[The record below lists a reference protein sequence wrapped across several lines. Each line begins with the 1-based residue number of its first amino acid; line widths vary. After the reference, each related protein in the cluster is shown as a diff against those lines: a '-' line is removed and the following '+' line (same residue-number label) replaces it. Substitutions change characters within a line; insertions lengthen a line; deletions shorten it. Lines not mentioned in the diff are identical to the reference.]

1 MRPRP
6 RRSGDGRIGT
16 PTRGGHPW
24 CYPAYRRCWKPTP
37 RGAGTRRRSTAEPP
51 VVVGSV
57 HRRTAALPTL
67 RSRHIRSSSELGPG
81 ILRAT
86 RANATATADATRT
99 DRSAVLPR
107 PIGPPSRASR
117 PATGRTVIPPRAPA
131 RPLTAAHGRR
141 ATAPSAPHSSH
152 HTLHTPQEYLLVTTT
167 TEPTT
172 TTPLDSLLKADLH
185 QLASALGIQG
195 AARLRKSELVEAITS
210 TRSTVRPPAEVA
222 RPAQPARAR
231 SDGPAQPDT
240 AAASDLL
247 PVAGVL
253 DIREGNAVL
262 RTSGYLPGPTDVHL
276 PAGQVRALGLRTGD
290 VLTGAVGPGATRP
303 GGARSGASRPRAGA
317 ARPQLARVD
326 TVNGNP
332 AEESRPRPAFHELT
346 PLYPHRQLR
355 LESESDP
362 RQLTGR
368 VIDLVAPIG
377 KGQRGL
383 IVAPPKAGKTLVLQS
398 IAEAI
403 ARNHPEAHLMVVLVD
418 ERPEEVTDMR
428 RSVKGEVIASTF
440 DRPAREHI
448 ALAELAIERAKRLVE
463 LGHDVVVLLD
473 SLTRL
478 ARAHNA
484 TAPANG
490 RTLSGGLDASV
501 LQHPKRLFGAARSIE
516 NGGSLT
522 ILATALVDTG
532 SRMDDLI
539 FEEFKSTGNMELR
552 LDRRLADRRVFPAVD
567 VKASGTRREE
577 LLLGPARTPATWAL
591 RRALGGLDTQ
601 QATELL
607 LDRVKRT
614 RGNADLLRQVVTN
627 SPSHQV

>member
-1 MRPRP
+1 M
-6 RRSGDGRIGT
+6 T
-16 PTRGGHPW
+16 
-24 CYPAYRRCWKPTP
+24 
-37 RGAGTRRRSTAEPP
+37 
-51 VVVGSV
+51 
-57 HRRTAALPTL
+57 
-67 RSRHIRSSSELGPG
+67 
-81 ILRAT
+81 
-86 RANATATADATRT
+86 
-99 DRSAVLPR
+99 
-107 PIGPPSRASR
+107 
-117 PATGRTVIPPRAPA
+117 
-131 RPLTAAHGRR
+131 
-141 ATAPSAPHSSH
+141 
-152 HTLHTPQEYLLVTTT
+152 TTT

-172 TTPLDSLLKADLH
+172 ITTPLDSLLKADLH

-210 TRSTVRPPAEVA
+210 TRSPVRPPAEVT

-290 VLTGAVGPGATRP
+290 VLTGAVRPGTTRPGATRP
-303 GGARSGASRPRAGA
+303 GATRPGATRPGKAGARAGA

-355 LESESDP
+355 LETESDP

>member
-1 MRPRP
+1 M
-6 RRSGDGRIGT
+6 
-16 PTRGGHPW
+16 
-24 CYPAYRRCWKPTP
+24 
-37 RGAGTRRRSTAEPP
+37 
-51 VVVGSV
+51 
-57 HRRTAALPTL
+57 
-67 RSRHIRSSSELGPG
+67 
-81 ILRAT
+81 
-86 RANATATADATRT
+86 
-99 DRSAVLPR
+99 
-107 PIGPPSRASR
+107 
-117 PATGRTVIPPRAPA
+117 
-131 RPLTAAHGRR
+131 
-141 ATAPSAPHSSH
+141 
-152 HTLHTPQEYLLVTTT
+152 
-167 TEPTT
+167 
-172 TTPLDSLLKADLH
+172 
-185 QLASALGIQG
+185 GIQG
-195 AARLRKSELVEAITS
+195 AARLSKGELVEAITS
-210 TRSTVRPPAEVA
+210 TRSTSTHSIPTHSTPTRSAARPPAPTEAA
-222 RPAQPARAR
+222 RPEAAGSGGPRPAPQRARAR

-253 DIREGNAVL
+253 DIREGHAVL

-290 VLTGAVGPGATRP
+290 VLTGAIHSGATR
-303 GGARSGASRPRAGA
+303 SGSTRPRAGG

-355 LESESDP
+355 LETESDP

-398 IAEAI
+398 IAESI

-484 TAPANG
+484 NAPANG

-577 LLLGPARTPATWAL
+577 LLLGPVRTPATWAL

-601 QATELL
+601 QAAELL

-627 SPSHQV
+627 SPSHQA

>member
-1 MRPRP
+1 M
-6 RRSGDGRIGT
+6 
-16 PTRGGHPW
+16 
-24 CYPAYRRCWKPTP
+24 
-37 RGAGTRRRSTAEPP
+37 
-51 VVVGSV
+51 
-57 HRRTAALPTL
+57 
-67 RSRHIRSSSELGPG
+67 
-81 ILRAT
+81 
-86 RANATATADATRT
+86 
-99 DRSAVLPR
+99 
-107 PIGPPSRASR
+107 
-117 PATGRTVIPPRAPA
+117 
-131 RPLTAAHGRR
+131 
-141 ATAPSAPHSSH
+141 
-152 HTLHTPQEYLLVTTT
+152 TTT
-167 TEPTT
+167 TEPTTT

-195 AARLRKSELVEAITS
+195 AARLRKGELVEAITS
-210 TRSTVRPPAEVA
+210 TRSTARPPAPTGVPRPA
-222 RPAQPARAR
+222 GTQSGGGRPAQRARAR

-240 AAASDLL
+240 TAASDLL

-290 VLTGAVGPGATRP
+290 VLTGAT
-303 GGARSGASRPRAGA
+303 RPRAGG
-317 ARPQLARVD
+317 ARPPMARVD

-355 LESESDP
+355 LETESDP

-484 TAPANG
+484 TAPAHG

-614 RGNADLLRQVVTN
+614 RGNAELLRQVVTN
-627 SPSHQV
+627 SPSRQA

>member
-1 MRPRP
+1 MRPAP
-6 RRSGDGRIGT
+6 DT
-16 PTRGGHPW
+16 GGPKHF
-24 CYPAYRRCWKPTP
+24 
-37 RGAGTRRRSTAEPP
+37 
-51 VVVGSV
+51 
-57 HRRTAALPTL
+57 L
-67 RSRHIRSSSELGPG
+67 RSVPGTSAAAASAVPG
-81 ILRAT
+81 ILRAI

-99 DRSAVLPR
+99 DRSAVVPR
-107 PIGPPSRASR
+107 PIRPPSRAPR
-117 PATGRTVIPPRAPA
+117 PATGRTAIPLRAPA
-131 RPLTAAHGRR
+131 RPATHGRR
-141 ATAPSAPHSSH
+141 ATAPSTPHSSH

-167 TEPTT
+167 TEPTTTT

-195 AARLRKSELVEAITS
+195 AARLRKGELVEAITN
-210 TRSTVRPPAEVA
+210 TRSAVRPPAPAEVPRPA
-222 RPAQPARAR
+222 GGESGGGRPAQRARAR

-290 VLTGAVGPGATRP
+290 VLTGAIRPGATRS
-303 GGARSGASRPRAGA
+303 GEARSGASRPRAGA

-355 LESESDP
+355 LETESDP

-627 SPSHQV
+627 SPSHQA

>member
-1 MRPRP
+1 M
-6 RRSGDGRIGT
+6 
-16 PTRGGHPW
+16 
-24 CYPAYRRCWKPTP
+24 
-37 RGAGTRRRSTAEPP
+37 
-51 VVVGSV
+51 
-57 HRRTAALPTL
+57 
-67 RSRHIRSSSELGPG
+67 
-81 ILRAT
+81 
-86 RANATATADATRT
+86 
-99 DRSAVLPR
+99 
-107 PIGPPSRASR
+107 
-117 PATGRTVIPPRAPA
+117 
-131 RPLTAAHGRR
+131 
-141 ATAPSAPHSSH
+141 
-152 HTLHTPQEYLLVTTT
+152 TTT

-172 TTPLDSLLKADLH
+172 TATTPLDGLLKADLH

-195 AARLRKSELVEAITS
+195 AARLRKGELVEAITATRS
-210 TRSTVRPPAEVA
+210 TATRSTVRPPAATEVA
-222 RPAQPARAR
+222 RPAQRARAR

-290 VLTGAVGPGATRP
+290 VLTGAIHPGATHPGATRP
-303 GGARSGASRPRAGA
+303 GSARPRANGA
-317 ARPQLARVD
+317 RPNGARPQLARVD

-355 LESESDP
+355 LETESDP

-398 IAEAI
+398 IAESI

-484 TAPANG
+484 NAPANG

-577 LLLGPARTPATWAL
+577 LLLGPVRTPATWAL

-627 SPSHQV
+627 SPSHQA

>member
-1 MRPRP
+1 M
-6 RRSGDGRIGT
+6 
-16 PTRGGHPW
+16 
-24 CYPAYRRCWKPTP
+24 
-37 RGAGTRRRSTAEPP
+37 
-51 VVVGSV
+51 
-57 HRRTAALPTL
+57 
-67 RSRHIRSSSELGPG
+67 
-81 ILRAT
+81 
-86 RANATATADATRT
+86 
-99 DRSAVLPR
+99 
-107 PIGPPSRASR
+107 
-117 PATGRTVIPPRAPA
+117 
-131 RPLTAAHGRR
+131 
-141 ATAPSAPHSSH
+141 
-152 HTLHTPQEYLLVTTT
+152 TTI

-172 TTPLDSLLKADLH
+172 TATTPLDGLLKADLH

-195 AARLRKSELVEAITS
+195 AARLRKGELVEAITA
-210 TRSTVRPPAEVA
+210 TRSTATRSAVRPPATEVP
-222 RPAQPARAR
+222 RPAQRARAR

-240 AAASDLL
+240 AAASGLL

-253 DIREGNAVL
+253 DIREGSAVL

-290 VLTGAVGPGATRP
+290 VLTGAIHPGATNST
-303 GGARSGASRPRAGA
+303 ATHSTATRSGATRARGGG

-355 LESESDP
+355 LETESDP

-398 IAEAI
+398 IAESI
-403 ARNHPEAHLMVVLVD
+403 TRNHPEAHLMVVLVD

-484 TAPANG
+484 NAPANG

-577 LLLGPARTPATWAL
+577 LLLGPVRTPATWAL

-627 SPSHQV
+627 SPSHQA

>member
-1 MRPRP
+1 MTTT
-6 RRSGDGRIGT
+6 IE
-16 PTRGGHPW
+16 PT
-24 CYPAYRRCWKPTP
+24 
-37 RGAGTRRRSTAEPP
+37 TA
-51 VVVGSV
+51 
-57 HRRTAALPTL
+57 
-67 RSRHIRSSSELGPG
+67 
-81 ILRAT
+81 
-86 RANATATADATRT
+86 
-99 DRSAVLPR
+99 
-107 PIGPPSRASR
+107 R
-117 PATGRTVIPPRAPA
+117 PATTEPA
-131 RPLTAAHGRR
+131 
-141 ATAPSAPHSSH
+141 
-152 HTLHTPQEYLLVTTT
+152 T

-172 TTPLDSLLKADLH
+172 TEPTAAATTQLNALLKADLH
-185 QLASALGIQG
+185 QLASSLGIQG
-195 AARLRKSELVEAITS
+195 AARLRKGELVEAITA
-210 TRSTVRPPAEVA
+210 TRSTVRPPAPAEAPRPAAAPAEGGV
-222 RPAQPARAR
+222 RPAQRARAR
-231 SDGPAQPDT
+231 SDGPARADT
-240 AAASDLL
+240 GPESDLL

-253 DIREGNAVL
+253 DIREGNAEL

-290 VLTGAVGPGATRP
+290 VLTGATRP
-303 GGARSGASRPRAGA
+303 RASGTTRPRAGG
-317 ARPQLARVD
+317 ARPQMARVD
-326 TVNGNP
+326 TVNGSP

-355 LESESDP
+355 LETESDP

-448 ALAELAIERAKRLVE
+448 ALAELAVERAKRLVE

-478 ARAHNA
+478 ARAHNT
-484 TAPANG
+484 TAPAHG

-577 LLLGPARTPATWAL
+577 LLLGPVRTPATWAL

-614 RGNADLLRQVVTN
+614 RTNADLLRQVVTS
-627 SPSHQV
+627 SPSGAA